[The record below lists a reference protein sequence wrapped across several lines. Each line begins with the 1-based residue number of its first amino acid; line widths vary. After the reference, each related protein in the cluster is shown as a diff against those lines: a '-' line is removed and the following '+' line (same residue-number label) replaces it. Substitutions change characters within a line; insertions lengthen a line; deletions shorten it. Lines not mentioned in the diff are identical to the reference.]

1 MAFLKIPLPRRGNDK
16 VASAVPRE
24 SAEAMRQRAKH
35 RLIGAAVLVLIGI
48 VGFPLV
54 FDTQPRPIAVD
65 VPIVIPDKNSAKPL
79 VMPSQPTQP
88 SGSGSGKTSS
98 AAPAAPAATNPPVP
112 PAASLAAKEEV
123 VPDTPAAQANA
134 DQPPPAAPKAEPK
147 PQAAPKV
154 AKADTKADA
163 KPAESKP
170 RESKSAEADK
180 PAPSK
185 SAQAKAD
192 AAARASDAARA
203 EALLD
208 GKSAAAVATSNVSGR
223 FVVQVGAFADAA
235 KARETRQKL
244 EKAGL
249 KSYTQVVQTKDGPR
263 TRVRVGPFTSRADAD
278 RAAGRLKGLEMPA
291 SVLSL

>member
-88 SGSGSGKTSS
+88 SGTSTGKTSS
-98 AAPAAPAATNPPVP
+98 AAPAAPATPAAANPPVP

-123 VPDTPAAQANA
+123 VPDAPAAQAKA
-134 DQPPPAAPKAEPK
+134 DQPPAAPKAEPK
-147 PQAAPKV
+147 PQPAQKEA
-154 AKADTKADA
+154 KADA
-163 KPAESKP
+163 KSAETKP

-180 PAPSK
+180 PLPSK

-192 AAARASDAARA
+192 ATARASDAARA

-208 GKSAAAVATSNVSGR
+208 GKGAAAASNVSGR
-223 FVVQVGAFADAA
+223 FVVQVGAFADAG

>member
-79 VMPSQPTQP
+79 VIPSQPTQP

-98 AAPAAPAATNPPVP
+98 AAPAAPAATNPSVP
-112 PAASLAAKEEV
+112 AAASLAAKEE
-123 VPDTPAAQANA
+123 A
-134 DQPPPAAPKAEPK
+134 K
-147 PQAAPKV
+147 PQAAAKV

-244 EKAGL
+244 EKG
-249 KSYTQVVQTKDGPR
+249 SEEH
-263 TRVRVGPFTSRADAD
+263 TS
-278 RAAGRLKGLEMPA
+278 
-291 SVLSL
+291 

>member
-98 AAPAAPAATNPPVP
+98 AAPAAPAA
-112 PAASLAAKEEV
+112 
-123 VPDTPAAQANA
+123 QANA

-147 PQAAPKV
+147 PQAAAKV